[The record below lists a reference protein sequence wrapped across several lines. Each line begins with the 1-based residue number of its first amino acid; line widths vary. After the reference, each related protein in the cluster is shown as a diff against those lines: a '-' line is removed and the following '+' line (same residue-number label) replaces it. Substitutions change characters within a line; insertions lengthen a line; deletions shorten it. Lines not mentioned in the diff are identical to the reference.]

1 MTNSASQSALQS
13 ALERCVAET
22 TFETLSEDARTAS
35 ATFLLDCLAIGVAGR
50 RSPFRDPLLRVVQAW
65 GDGAD
70 ARVLGDSIRLPAT
83 AAAFMNTFQMH
94 CLEFDAV
101 HEPAVAHVM
110 TAVSAAALAEAER
123 GVVVDGERF
132 TTALAVG
139 VEVAATLG
147 LAADAPLTFFR
158 PATTGVFGAMAAVAS
173 LRQFDVETIRNGFG
187 YALSQTGGTMQAH
200 EEGKPTLPMQLATA
214 ARAGMIAADL
224 AQTGIPAPEE
234 AVEGKHGYL
243 ALFEAA
249 SDTDGLTEQVGKQW
263 RVTEL
268 AHKPFPSGRAT
279 HGGVEAVL
287 NLRAQGATAEN
298 VERLVLCAPPLIHQ
312 LVIRPVTTDMNVN
325 YARLCFP
332 YVGAVALRQ
341 GTVGLGD
348 FDESALRDADTLRL
362 ADRFVAEVTDN
373 PDPAAFTPQTLTAE
387 FNDGR
392 RLSTRIEQLLGSV
405 DHPLSVD
412 QIRAKVR
419 ACVGWTLDVEQAE
432 PLVEQ
437 CESLASMP
445 DVRVLLDTVTAR
457 ESL

>member
-1 MTNSASQSALQS
+1 MSSDLQA
-13 ALERCVAET
+13 ALERCVADT
-22 TFETLSEDARTAS
+22 SFATLTDGAS
-35 ATFLLDCLAIGVAGR
+35 AACATFLLDCLAIGVAGK
-50 RSPFRDPLLRVVQAW
+50 RSPFRDPLLSVVRQW
-65 GDGAD
+65 GEGSD

-123 GVVVDGERF
+123 CGGVDGERF
-132 TTALAVG
+132 TTALTVG

-147 LAADAPLTFFR
+147 LAAAAPLTFFR

-173 LRQFDVETIRNGFG
+173 LRGFDGETVRNGFG

-200 EEGKPTLPMQLATA
+200 EEGKPTLPMQLAAA

-234 AVEGKHGYL
+234 SIQGKHGYL

-249 SDTDGLTEQVGKQW
+249 SNVDGLTEQVGQQW

-287 NLRAQGATAEN
+287 SLRAQGATAAN
-298 VERLVLCAPPLIHQ
+298 VERLVLQAPPLIHQ
-312 LVIRPVTTDMNVN
+312 LVIRPATPDMNVN

-341 GTVGLGD
+341 GTLGLGD
-348 FDESALRDADTLRL
+348 FDEHALRDAGTLAL
-362 ADRFVAEVTDN
+362 ANCFVAEVTDSA
-373 PDPAAFTPQTLTAE
+373 DPAAFTPQTLTAE
-387 FNDGR
+387 LNDGR
-392 RLSTRIEQLLGSV
+392 RLEIRIEHLLGSV
-405 DHPLSVD
+405 DHPLSAD
-412 QIRAKVR
+412 QIRDKVR
-419 ACVGWTLDVEQAE
+419 ACVGWTLEADRADE
-432 PLVEQ
+432 LIKL
-437 CESLASMP
+437 CHSLAVMP
-445 DVRVLLDTVTAR
+445 DVRALFGPVTVE
-457 ESL
+457 ESS